1 MLKKVSLIFLAFLA
15 IINFAYSQGG
25 TTASISGRVTDADG
39 KPLAG
44 TTVKVVHQPTGTTAG
59 AVTNNAGRFN
69 IIGLRV
75 GGPYTVTISMVGY
88 ESQIKE
94 NITLGIDQNYSMN
107 VRLVEKGVKT
117 GTVDVIADK
126 NEIISSNRTGASQ
139 SVTESE
145 IKSLPTIARSI
156 HDYSRL
162 SPHII
167 SSTSEGSN
175 VGGRNSKYNNIQ
187 VDGAIMS
194 DAFGLSSA
202 GTPGG
207 QAGTEP

>member
-1 MLKKVSLIFLAFLA
+1 
-15 IINFAYSQGG
+15 
-25 TTASISGRVTDADG
+25 
-39 KPLAG
+39 
-44 TTVKVVHQPTGTTAG
+44 VHQPTGTTSG

-88 ESQIKE
+88 ESQVKE
-94 NITLGIDQNYSMN
+94 NITLGIDQNFSMN
-107 VRLVEKGVKT
+107 IRLVEKGVKT
-117 GTVDVIADK
+117 GTVDVVADK

-194 DAFGLSSA
+194 DAFG
-202 GTPGG
+202 
-207 QAGTEP
+207 